1 MGIFRV
7 DVVGNTCWSH
17 SGFWGTLV
25 VTCPQIDVTVA
36 ASWNQAMP
44 APDFD
49 GERVLGRAFDLAAP

>member
-7 DVVGNTCWSH
+7 DVAGNTCWSH

-36 ASWNQAMP
+36 AS
-44 APDFD
+44 
-49 GERVLGRAFDLAAP
+49 